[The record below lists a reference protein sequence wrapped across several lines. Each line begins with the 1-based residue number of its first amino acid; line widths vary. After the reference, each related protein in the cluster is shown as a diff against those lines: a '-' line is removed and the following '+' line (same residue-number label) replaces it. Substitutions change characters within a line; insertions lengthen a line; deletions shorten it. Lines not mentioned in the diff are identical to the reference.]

1 VNRRRVV
8 VRSLAT
14 LVASVALVTLTA
26 TAASAH
32 AVLLQTTPTSGQI
45 LSRAPRSISL
55 RYNEPVE
62 ANLGSVRLY
71 DTGGRRID
79 TNGPAKPSPEE
90 VKVAVR
96 TTLGPGAYVVTWRV
110 ISADSH
116 PVQGSFTFQIGTSAN
131 ATSSSVQALAN
142 NLLRKD
148 KGSQTVGIVY
158 GVARWLVFVGVALL
172 VGVVGFVL
180 LVWSGAIASR
190 RTRRLIWGGWWI
202 LSLATVASFLLEGP
216 YGGGLGFSSIWKPS
230 VIDDVLGTHFGHVLV
245 VRVVLLA
252 IAVVFL
258 RRLTRS
264 RHEPPSRVFD
274 VALGSVG
281 AGVLLTVSLAG
292 HADVGNFVP
301 LALIADWVHLLAM
314 SLWLGGLVV
323 LALVVLAGHDVDV
336 QRRVVPRFSQLALL
350 CVWALILSGSYQTW
364 RQVGGWQ
371 ALRQTD
377 FGQLL
382 TIKLI
387 ILVVVLVVAARS
399 RSITDYVFRRDA
411 VVTDSS
417 VPVMAGATVINHGPG
432 SDPGIDTTNESDDRE
447 LHDDDDEE
455 LEADFDP
462 EVERRTLRRAVTFEA
477 LLLTAIL
484 SVTALLVNAQPGR
497 TALATQAFSGGS
509 VGVTLKSSRVW
520 VDITI
525 APGTVGANDVHVNTL
540 IASGGLTTPLDFT
553 LTLDLPSK
561 GIAPLTV
568 PLTRAGP
575 GHYLAA
581 GVTIPLAGEWRVTAR
596 VLLSQTDEATLVG
609 TVTIR

>member
-1 VNRRRVV
+1 M
-8 VRSLAT
+8 
-14 LVASVALVTLTA
+14 SVAIVTMTA
-26 TAASAH
+26 SAASAH

-45 LSRAPRSISL
+45 LSQPPKAISL
-55 RYNEPVE
+55 RYNEAVE

-71 DTGGRRID
+71 DTTGKRID
-79 TNGPAKPSPEE
+79 TSGPAKPSPEV

-96 TTLGPGAYVVTWRV
+96 SKLGPGAYVVTWRV

-116 PVQGSFTFQIGTSAN
+116 PVQGSFTFQVGTSAN
-131 ATSSSVQALAN
+131 ATSSSVQALAD

-148 KGSQTVGIVY
+148 KGSQAVGVVY

-180 LVWSGAIASR
+180 LVWSGALASR
-190 RTRRLIWGGWWI
+190 RTRRLIWSGWWI
-202 LSLATVASFLLEGP
+202 LTLATVASFLLEGP
-216 YGGGLGFSSIWKPS
+216 YGAGLGFSALWKPT

-245 VRVVLLA
+245 VRGVLLA
-252 IAVVFL
+252 IAAVLVRAL
-258 RRLTRS
+258 VERATPS
-264 RHEPPSRVFD
+264 PPR
-274 VALGSVG
+274 ALSAALAAVG
-281 AGVLLTVSLAG
+281 AGVLLTISLAG
-292 HADVGNFVP
+292 HADVGVFVP

-323 LALVVLAGHDVDV
+323 LAVVVLAGHDLDV
-336 QRRVVPRFSQLALL
+336 TRRVVPRFSQLALL

-387 ILVVVLVVAARS
+387 IFVVVLVVAARS
-399 RSITDYVFRRDA
+399 RAITNYLFRPADVGTA
-411 VVTDSS
+411 GSP
-417 VPVMAGATVINHGPG
+417 VPAMAGATVTNGGGSGSGPG
-432 SDPGIDTTNESDDRE
+432 
-447 LHDDDDEE
+447 DDEFDDE
-455 LEADFDP
+455 IDP
-462 EVERRTLRRAVTFEA
+462 ELERRTLRRAVGFEA
-477 LLLTAIL
+477 LLLTGIL
-484 SVTALLVNAQPGR
+484 VVTALLVNAQPGR

-509 VGVTLKSSRVW
+509 VDVTLKSNRVW
-520 VDITI
+520 VDVTI
-525 APGTVGANDVHVNTL
+525 APGTVGGNDVHVNTL
-540 IASGGLTTPLDFT
+540 IASGGLTTPLGFT

-568 PLTRAGP
+568 PLTQAGP

-581 GVTIPLAGEWRVTAR
+581 GVTIPLAGEWRVTAH
-596 VLLSQTDEATLVG
+596 VLLSQIDEVTLVG